1 MILQT
6 LRLTCMM
13 NRIDDKK
20 NVISLFPFH
29 LLLTASMT
37 EEERGKRQS
46 HEDVVDAFAS
56 GSVTATGERIFVPI
70 RKRVKTEPGEET
82 PSQPTPPLSIPLQG
96 NTLSNDEVRLIR
108 LQNRIEVEGG
118 DPVPPIQSFRDIGLP
133 DPILQR
139 LKSKGI
145 LVFPW
150 KAIDH

>member
-1 MILQT
+1 
-6 LRLTCMM
+6 
-13 NRIDDKK
+13 
-20 NVISLFPFH
+20 
-29 LLLTASMT
+29 MT

-46 HEDVVDAFAS
+46 HEDVVDAFSS
-56 GSVTATGERIFVPI
+56 GSVTATGERIFIPI
-70 RKRVKTEPGEET
+70 RKRVKTESGEET

-96 NTLSNDEVRLIR
+96 DALSNDEVRLIR

-145 LVFPW
+145 LVFSMEG
-150 KAIDH
+150 D